1 MYQEIEKQILFID
14 SDKASIKLSND
25 DIYIDVN
32 SNLMICQDENEYIDV
47 CLSEF
52 TCSRDF
58 YSVDDSNN
66 NFSIYYNG
74 TDHFYQITNGF
85 PSVLTID
92 EELKQDLETE
102 FTGETFTVQYLKYEG
117 KIEISSTFTGAVP
130 ADLSLNFNV
139 NNSAYKIFG
148 FSKDIHPF
156 NIVGQNISL
165 KGDTLVNVGGT
176 KKDIFIRTSLV
187 NLNNENSLDGIIQN
201 NILGKIPVLVA
212 PLNTISFFDINN
224 EIFRTKINSNTITG
238 FNIRLTTEDVNTL
251 IGLQSNF
258 LMTLTFFKMRFIED
272 QNTRILNN
280 LYELERMKLLRGERK
295 VIKKNIK

>member
-1 MYQEIEKQILFID
+1 MFQEVEKQILFID

-25 DIYIDVN
+25 DIFIDVN
-32 SNLMICQDENEYIDV
+32 ANLMICQDENEYIEV

-66 NFSIYYNG
+66 SFSIYYNG
-74 TDHFYQITNGF
+74 TNHFYQIKNGF

-92 EELKQDLETE
+92 EELKQDLEAE
-102 FTGETFTVQYLKYEG
+102 FTGETFIVQYLKYEG
-117 KIEISSTFTGAVP
+117 KIEISATFTGSVP

-139 NNSAYKIFG
+139 DNSAYKIFG
-148 FSKDIHPF
+148 FTKSMHPF

-165 KGDTLVNVGGT
+165 KGDALVNVGGS

-187 NLNNENSLDGIIQN
+187 NTSAENASDGVIQG
-201 NILGKIPVLVA
+201 NILGKIPVVVA

-224 EIFRTKINSNTITG
+224 EIFRTRISSNTISG
-238 FNIRLTTEDVNTL
+238 FNIRLTTEDVNVL

-258 LMTLTFFKMRFIED
+258 LMTLTFFKMRFMED

-280 LYELERMKLLRGERK
+280 LYELERMKILRGERK
-295 VIKKNIK
+295 MVKKNIR